1 MANLSEKE
9 LSALND
15 TLSEESLLVKKYQL
29 VADQTTDTEI
39 SNKFLEISKRHQKHY
54 NELFSLLN

>member
-15 TLSEESLLVKKYQL
+15 SLSEESLLVKKFQFL
-29 VADQTTDTEI
+29 AGQTSDTEI
-39 SNKFLEISKRHQKHY
+39 SDKFREISKRHQKHY
-54 NELFSLLN
+54 NELFSLLK